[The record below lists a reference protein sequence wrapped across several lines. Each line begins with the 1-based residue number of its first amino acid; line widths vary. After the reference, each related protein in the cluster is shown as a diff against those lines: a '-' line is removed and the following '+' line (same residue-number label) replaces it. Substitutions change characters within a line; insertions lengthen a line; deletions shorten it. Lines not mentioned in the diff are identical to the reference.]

1 MAFEDGVDI
10 LSLEKSGIDNKQ
22 KDLDQQTELSDVRSP
37 HFPSQSD
44 SSSTQ
49 SFTFEGQV

>member
-10 LSLEKSGIDNKQ
+10 LSPEKSVADNEHM
-22 KDLDQQTELSDVRSP
+22 DVDQQAELSDILSP
-37 HFPSQSD
+37 HFPSLSD
-44 SSSTQ
+44 PSSTQ